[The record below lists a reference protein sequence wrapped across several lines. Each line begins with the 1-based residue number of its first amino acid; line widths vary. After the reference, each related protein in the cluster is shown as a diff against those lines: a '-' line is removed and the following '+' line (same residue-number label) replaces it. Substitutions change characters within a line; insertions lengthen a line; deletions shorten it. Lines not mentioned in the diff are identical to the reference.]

1 MHAGKKKMD
10 TLKNKIPV
18 YIGYFTAWQD
28 TDGILHFMI
37 FIIEMK
43 LAGLLLILNEK
54 LIRIAPELF

>member
-1 MHAGKKKMD
+1 MHAGKKWY

-28 TDGILHFMI
+28 TDRILHFMMT

-43 LAGLLLILNEK
+43 
-54 LIRIAPELF
+54 R

>member
-1 MHAGKKKMD
+1 MHAGKKNGHTQKQ
-10 TLKNKIPV
+10 NPV

-43 LAGLLLILNEK
+43 LAGLLFDPK
-54 LIRIAPELF
+54 